1 MNKGKIVL
9 LPIIIITAVVL
20 CGLITGIVVSLYPKG
35 NSIFSGTDLEYL
47 KSMGAEESVDGI
59 YRISETSEFG
69 YEGNAE
75 IKVMEQEVL
84 SITFTAVLLD
94 GDKYE
99 KTNLN
104 KTVADFVSAYS
115 NVLGFEVI
123 DEAKVIPFTSDEMYQ
138 NRPEDDYEALKYG
151 FVMFEYSY
159 RDGDGFLW
167 IVQLFSPRDNE
178 LDGTVTKL
186 VDETG
191 YDGFVPQI
199 SMKGESK

>member
-9 LPIIIITAVVL
+9 LPIIITAVVL

>member
-35 NSIFSGTDLEYL
+35 NSIFSGTDLEHL

>member
-9 LPIIIITAVVL
+9 LPILIITAAVL
-20 CGLITGIVVSLYPKG
+20 GGLIAGIVVGLYPKE
-35 NSIFSGTDLEYL
+35 NSIFTGTDLEHL
-47 KSMGAEESVDGI
+47 KSMGAEESVDGL
-59 YRISETSEFG
+59 YRISETKEFG

-75 IKVMEQEVL
+75 IKVMAQDVL

-94 GDKYE
+94 GDEYE
-99 KTNLN
+99 ETDLN

-115 NVLGFEVI
+115 NTLGFEVI
-123 DEAKVIPFTSDEMYQ
+123 DEAKVIPFTSDEMYKD
-138 NRPEDDYEALKYG
+138 RPEDDYEALKYG

-159 RDGDGFLW
+159 RDREGFLW

-186 VDETG
+186 LDETG

-199 SMKGESK
+199 SMKGENK

>member
-123 DEAKVIPFTSDEMYQ
+123 DEAKVIPFTSDEMYK

-159 RDGDGFLW
+159 RDGEGFLW

-199 SMKGESK
+199 LMKGESK